1 MFENVWL
8 VATALDIFTRY
19 SKVLMTLCRILRQ
32 ENSIFHFPIMLD
44 GAAAGQQS
52 ARRVIRV

>member
-8 VATALDIFTRY
+8 VATALDIVTVY

-32 ENSIFHFPIMLD
+32 ENSIFYFSHYV
-44 GAAAGQQS
+44 GWCSSRS